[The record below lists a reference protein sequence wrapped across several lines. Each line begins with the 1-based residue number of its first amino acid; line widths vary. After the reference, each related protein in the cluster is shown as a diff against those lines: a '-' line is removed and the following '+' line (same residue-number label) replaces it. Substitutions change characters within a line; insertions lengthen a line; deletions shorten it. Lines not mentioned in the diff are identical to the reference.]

1 MRKRIKAFILGV
13 LIVLATN
20 PIINLHPVS
29 ATDDK
34 ISLWIEIRKIV
45 SIDSLKSIGDPFEFV
60 DWHYYVSVLDSGV
73 RYSVNSS
80 FVDCF
85 EEKYVNEV
93 HKFQVQSRY
102 VRIYIDLVDEDM
114 LSRPDLADISGHPGG
129 GKDNYE
135 NFHRDARFTAIYDV
149 KTDRLIDNDE
159 VTQASGYYVTSGD
172 YDGSVNVD
180 ENDAELWFRVWDDY
194 EVPTADAGPDKYCHT
209 GEEVTFDGMGSVASN
224 GSSIVKYEWD
234 LDSNGE
240 FEALGAT
247 KTLSFHTVGQ
257 YSVALRVTD
266 TLGETAV
273 DACEVHVEEAP
284 PVASFTVSPDEPT
297 VQDVVYFTDT
307 STAYKGD
314 IRAWRW
320 DFGDGHNSAE
330 QNPTH
335 LYSDKGTYMVSLT
348 VEDDAGRMNT
358 FFAAVMVVNL
368 PPVVSFSFSPREPEK
383 GADVRFSDES
393 LDPEG
398 KALLY
403 EWDFGDGHTS
413 RDRNPVH
420 GYAEAGKYA
429 VRLTVEDDEGEMGT
443 ANKILSVIRR
453 HGLTLV
459 VRDLIGLPVSNA
471 EVSLYKDGA
480 CVASE
485 ATDGRGVLEL
495 ALPEGLYEV
504 RVRSLGLTRS
514 VFCPLTGS
522 TTERI
527 RVTLSFFTM
536 GLAGGVVAVFSLLG
550 LYMTRRGSSSKKEKI
565 DKPNP

>member
-1 MRKRIKAFILGV
+1 MRKRIKAFILCI

-20 PIINLHPVS
+20 PIVNLHSVS
-29 ATDDK
+29 ASDDK

-85 EEKYVNEV
+85 EEKYVNEM

-102 VRIYIDLVDEDM
+102 VRIYIDLVDEDI

-135 NFHRDARFTAIYDV
+135 DFHRDARFTAIYDV

-194 EVPTADAGPDKYCHT
+194 EVPTADVGPDKFCHT
-209 GEEVTFDGMGSVASN
+209 GEEVTFDEMGSVASN

-234 LDSNGE
+234 LDGDGE

-247 KTLSFHTVGQ
+247 QTLTFNTIGR

-273 DACEVHVEEAP
+273 DTCEVYVEEAP
-284 PVASFTVSPDEPT
+284 PVASFTVYPEEPT
-297 VQDVVYFTDT
+297 VREAVHFTDT
-307 STAYKGD
+307 STVYRGD

-320 DFGDGHNSAE
+320 DFGDGDNSTE
-330 QNPTH
+330 QSPTH
-335 LYSDKGTYMVSLT
+335 LYPDKGTYLVSLT
-348 VEDDAGRMNT
+348 VEDDSGRVNT
-358 FFAAVMVVNL
+358 SSAAVTVVNL
-368 PPVVSFSFSPREPEK
+368 PPIASFTFSPKEPMK

-393 LDPEG
+393 MDPEG
-398 KALLY
+398 VALLY

-413 RDRNPVH
+413 RDRDPVH
-420 GYAEAGKYA
+420 GYAEAGTYT
-429 VRLTVEDDEGEMGT
+429 VRLTVEDDEGEIG
-443 ANKILSVIRR
+443 AASKILSVTQRY
-453 HGLTLV
+453 GLTLV
-459 VRDLIGLPVSNA
+459 VRDLFGLPISNA
-471 EVSLYKDGA
+471 KVSIYSGGA
-480 CVASE
+480 CIASE
-485 ATDGRGVLEL
+485 ATDESGVLDL
-495 ALPEGLYEV
+495 VLPEGLYEV
-504 RVRSLGLTRS
+504 KVKNLGLTSS
-514 VFCPLTGS
+514 VFYPLTGS
-522 TTERI
+522 TVDLI
-527 RVTLSFFTM
+527 RVPLSFTTL
-536 GLAGGVVAVFSLLG
+536 GLASGVVAVLSLLG
-550 LYMTRRGSSSKKEKI
+550 LYMTRRGSSSKREKVG
-565 DKPNP
+565 KPSP